1 MELIS
6 TVNLDTKISDSSFNR
21 YREKKIKIC
30 EDIKMSFEELI
41 TKVMKKVHPYA
52 MTMTDNDIDKAN
64 DLVGI
69 MNIKLLNNKQKFM
82 SVENPIAYAK
92 KVVKNSYID
101 IYRKENIRVIK
112 EDKNISYSFD
122 ENGYPIND
130 KGERV
135 HKGHDFDQKNSIKKN
150 ISIEKNEIQIGNE
163 GYQENSIKY
172 ERMIKCLNNMNKE
185 DQIILA
191 MVGSGFSYK
200 EIHEKFKKY
209 KMENIKQKILR
220 ARKKLSKVMEKKHE

>member
-41 TKVMKKVHPYA
+41 TLVMKKVHPYA

-64 DLVGI
+64 DLIGI
-69 MNIKLLNNKQKFM
+69 MNIKLWNNKEKFM
-82 SVENPIAYAK
+82 SVESPIAYAK

-112 EDKNISYSFD
+112 EDKNISYTFD

-150 ISIEKNEIQIGNE
+150 ISIEKNEIQVGNE
-163 GYQENSIKY
+163 GSQEDSIKF
-172 ERMIKCLNNMNKE
+172 ERMIQCINNMNNEE

-191 MVGSGFSYK
+191 MVGSGWSYK
-200 EIHEKFKKY
+200 EIHESFKKY
-209 KMENIKQKILR
+209 SMENIKQKILR
-220 ARKKLSKVMEKKHE
+220 ARIKLAKDYGKKT

>member
-1 MELIS
+1 M
-6 TVNLDTKISDSSFNR
+6 FNC
-21 YREKKIKIC
+21 I
-30 EDIKMSFEELI
+30 
-41 TKVMKKVHPYA
+41 
-52 MTMTDNDIDKAN
+52 
-64 DLVGI
+64 
-69 MNIKLLNNKQKFM
+69 
-82 SVENPIAYAK
+82 
-92 KVVKNSYID
+92 NSLTRNFF
-101 IYRKENIRVIK
+101 IYRRENIRLIK

-172 ERMIKCLNNMNKE
+172 ERMIKCLNNMNEE

-191 MVGSGFSYK
+191 MVGSGWSYK
-200 EIHEKFKKY
+200 EIHEWKKH
-209 KMENIKQKILR
+209 KENII
-220 ARKKLSKVMEKKHE
+220 

>member
-6 TVNLDTKISDSSFNR
+6 TINLDTKVSDSSFNH
-21 YREKKIKIC
+21 YKEKKIKIC

-41 TKVMKKVHPYA
+41 EKVMEEVRPHA
-52 MTMTDNDIDKAN
+52 MSLTGKDIDKA
-64 DLVGI
+64 DELIAI
-69 MNIKLLNNKQKFM
+69 MNLKLFNNKEKFM
-82 SVENPIAYAK
+82 SVEKPIAYAER
-92 KVVKNSYID
+92 VITNSYID
-101 IYRKENIRVIK
+101 IYRRENIRLIK

-122 ENGYPIND
+122 ENGYPINE

-150 ISIEKNEIQIGNE
+150 ISIEKNEIQVANE
-163 GYQENSIKY
+163 GYQENSIKF
-172 ERMIKCLNNMNKE
+172 ERMIKCLNNMNEE

-191 MVGSGFSYK
+191 MVGSGWSYK
-200 EIHEKFKKY
+200 EIHESFKKY

-220 ARKKLSKVMEKKHE
+220 ARKKLAKDYGKKI

>member
-1 MELIS
+1 M
-6 TVNLDTKISDSSFNR
+6 
-21 YREKKIKIC
+21 
-30 EDIKMSFEELI
+30 DIRF
-41 TKVMKKVHPYA
+41 H
-52 MTMTDNDIDKAN
+52 
-64 DLVGI
+64 
-69 MNIKLLNNKQKFM
+69 
-82 SVENPIAYAK
+82 
-92 KVVKNSYID
+92 
-101 IYRKENIRVIK
+101 
-112 EDKNISYSFD
+112 
-122 ENGYPIND
+122 PIND

-220 ARKKLSKVMEKKHE
+220 ARKKLSKDYGKKT